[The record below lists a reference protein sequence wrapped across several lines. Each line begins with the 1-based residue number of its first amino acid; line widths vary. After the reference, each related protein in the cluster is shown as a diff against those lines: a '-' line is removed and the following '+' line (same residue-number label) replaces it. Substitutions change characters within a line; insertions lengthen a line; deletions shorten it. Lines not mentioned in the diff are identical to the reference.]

1 MEKQAEAQALQ
12 RTRDGLN
19 DNMQSNSAKNEPI
32 QVEPNRRVVILIYP
46 GVTLLDVAGP
56 AQTFSSANNV
66 EIHNQRFPYQVYLA
80 SLHGGPV
87 MTDSGI
93 EMTTVSLTEAAG
105 EQIDTLIVAGGNGVF
120 DVLEERQ
127 LVDWI
132 LKQSSQCRRT
142 ASTCMGSFL
151 IAETGLLDGQRVTTH
166 WRQIPEMRRRYPNI
180 RVEKEPLFVRNGHL
194 WSSAGV
200 TAGIDLALAMVEED
214 MGHDA
219 AMQVAQALVVF
230 FKRPGGQPQFSNVLM
245 AQTQDDDGTFSEL
258 HAWIMGNLQN
268 DLSVENLARRVAMSP
283 RTFSR
288 LYKKRTGCTPAKS
301 VEMMRVDAAKRKLE
315 RGIDPLATVA
325 FKSGF
330 NDEQGLRRAFR
341 RHVGISPSDYRD
353 KFSSRRAS

>member
-1 MEKQAEAQALQ
+1 MRSKTANLVSEAMTA
-12 RTRDGLN
+12 
-19 DNMQSNSAKNEPI
+19 
-32 QVEPNRRVVILIYP
+32 VRRVVILIYP

-66 EIHNQRFPYQVYLA
+66 EADGEHPRYKVVLT

-93 EMTTVSLTEAAG
+93 EMTTESLSTVAK
-105 EQIDTLIVAGGNGVF
+105 QPIDTLIVAGGNGVF
-120 DVLEERQ
+120 EVLEEDC

-132 LKQSSQCRRT
+132 KAQSGKSRRT

-151 IAETGLLDGQRVTTH
+151 IAEAGLLNGKRVTTH
-166 WRQIPEMRRRYPNI
+166 WRQIPEMRRRYPDVV
-180 RVEKEPLFVRNGHL
+180 VEKEPLFVRNGDL

-200 TAGIDLALAMVEED
+200 TAGIDLALAMVED
-214 MGHDA
+214 DLGHDA

-245 AQTQDDDGTFSEL
+245 AQKQDDDGTFSAL
-258 HAWIMGNLQN
+258 NAWIMGNLQN
-268 DLSVENLARRVAMSP
+268 DLSVENLAKRVAMSP

-301 VEMMRVDAAKRKLE
+301 VEMMRVDTAKRQLE
-315 RGIDPLATVA
+315 RSVDPLATIA

-330 NDEQGLRRAFR
+330 HDEQGLRRAFR
-341 RHVGISPSDYRD
+341 RHVGISPSDYRE
-353 KFSSRRAS
+353 KFSSSQAT

>member
-1 MEKQAEAQALQ
+1 MI
-12 RTRDGLN
+12 D
-19 DNMQSNSAKNEPI
+19 P
-32 QVEPNRRVVILIYP
+32 VESVLRVVILIYP

-66 EIHNQRFPYQVYLA
+66 ETNRDHVAYRVVLA
-80 SLHGGPV
+80 SLYGGAV
-87 MTDSGI
+87 KTDCGI
-93 EMTTVSLTEAAG
+93 EMTTVSLKEAAD
-105 EQIDTLIVAGGNGVF
+105 ERIDTLIVAGGNGVF
-120 DVLEERQ
+120 NFLDERQ

-132 LKQSSQCRRT
+132 RHQSRLCRRT

-180 RVEKEPLFVRNGHL
+180 RVEKDPLFVRNGHI

-214 MGHDA
+214 LGHDA
-219 AMQVAQALVVF
+219 AMQIAQALVVF

-245 AQTQDDDGTFSEL
+245 AQRQDDDGSFSEL

-301 VEMMRVDAAKRKLE
+301 VEIMRVDTAKRQLE
-315 RGIDPLATVA
+315 RGLDPLAMVA

-330 NDEQGLRRAFR
+330 KDEQGLRRAFR
-341 RHVGISPSDYRD
+341 RHVGVSPSDYRD
-353 KFSSRRAS
+353 KFSSVQVS